1 MGARMR
7 LTKNNLLIIW
17 IVPII
22 LGLLIIYNFWIAIGN
37 LYPRGMTTYLIFNQ
51 LVIIGAAVFF
61 GMSLYWSILIY
72 YVYLLQENEVLVQSN
87 FTTLAT
93 SGTQHLENAKKLI
106 GQVLKDIKAS
116 EDKLKPHQQE

>member
-1 MGARMR
+1 MR

-22 LGLLIIYNFWIAIGN
+22 LGLLIIYNFWIAIGK
-37 LYPRGMTTYLIFNQ
+37 LYPLGMTTYLIFNQ
-51 LVIIGAAVFF
+51 LIIIGAAVFF
-61 GMSLYWSILIY
+61 GISIYWSILIY

-106 GQVLKDIKAS
+106 GQVLKDIKSS